1 MSLDASFDFISFSTY
16 YTIPAL
22 TLFLSLL
29 SLSNNFSNANRYPLL
44 FVGTRDGYF
53 DLLKI
58 PDEKRTDALQNKVTV
73 GLLGVLTAMAWK
85 LTDLS
90 FVSSMSGAIFGT
102 ALIFV
107 YPSLMFRG
115 AVRKLGDKATAGM
128 KRESKLAGVVNVLGI
143 VIGLI
148 GAKMAWS
155 GTGGH

>member
-1 MSLDASFDFISFSTY
+1 MLVLSSLCTL
-16 YTIPAL
+16 PKRCAL
-22 TLFLSLL
+22 TFHLL
-29 SLSNNFSNANRYPLL
+29 SSTLYVNRYPLL

-73 GLLGVLTAMAWK
+73 GLLGVLTAMALK

-90 FVSSMSGAIFGT
+90 FVSSMSGAVFGT

-128 KRESKLAGVVNVLGI
+128 KRESKLAGFVNVLGV

-148 GAKMAWS
+148 GTKMAWS

>member
-1 MSLDASFDFISFSTY
+1 
-16 YTIPAL
+16 
-22 TLFLSLL
+22 
-29 SLSNNFSNANRYPLL
+29 
-44 FVGTRDGYF
+44 
-53 DLLKI
+53 
-58 PDEKRTDALQNKVTV
+58 
-73 GLLGVLTAMAWK
+73 MAWK

>member
-1 MSLDASFDFISFSTY
+1 MSLLILFFSLKSI
-16 YTIPAL
+16 IPAP
-22 TLFLSLL
+22 THFLSL
-29 SLSNNFSNANRYPLL
+29 SLCDNFSNTNRYPLL

-73 GLLGVLTAMAWK
+73 GLLGILTAMAWK

-115 AVRKLGDKATAGM
+115 AVRKLGDKATTGM
-128 KRESKLAGVVNVLGI
+128 KRESKLAGIVNVIGI

>member
-1 MSLDASFDFISFSTY
+1 MSLNASFDFISFSTY

-22 TLFLSLL
+22 TLFL

>member
-22 TLFLSLL
+22 TLFL

>member
-1 MSLDASFDFISFSTY
+1 MLVLSSLCTQPKRS
-16 YTIPAL
+16 AL
-22 TLFLSLL
+22 TFHLPSSTLDV
-29 SLSNNFSNANRYPLL
+29 NRYPLL

-73 GLLGVLTAMAWK
+73 GLLGALTAMAWK

-90 FVSSMSGAIFGT
+90 FVSSMSGAVFGT

-128 KRESKLAGVVNVLGI
+128 KRESKLAGFVNVLGV

>member
-1 MSLDASFDFISFSTY
+1 MI
-16 YTIPAL
+16 
-22 TLFLSLL
+22 
-29 SLSNNFSNANRYPLL
+29 
-44 FVGTRDGYF
+44 GY
-53 DLLKI
+53 
-58 PDEKRTDALQNKVTV
+58 VTV

-128 KRESKLAGVVNVLGI
+128 KRESKLAGIVNVLGI